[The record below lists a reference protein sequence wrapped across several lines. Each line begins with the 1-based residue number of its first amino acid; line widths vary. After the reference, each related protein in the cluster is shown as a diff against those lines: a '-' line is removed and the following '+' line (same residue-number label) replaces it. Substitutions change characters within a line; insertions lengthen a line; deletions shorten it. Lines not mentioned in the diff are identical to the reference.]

1 MEVVLIKIA
10 QVVAAFSLLIVL
22 HEGGHFFF
30 AKLFKIRVEKFYLF
44 FDFPIMTPR
53 PQFAFLTY
61 RQGKISLLKYTKY
74 TKKTA
79 SSDAD
84 KSSSEPDY
92 EASAFSVLCW
102 NKGKMDVCKWEHGL
116 EKITEEESKQ
126 PKYATEY
133 GIGWLPLGGYV
144 NISGMIDESKQQLS
158 AEPKSWEFRTKPAW
172 QRLLVM
178 LGGIIVNFITA
189 FVIYMAVLFTW
200 GESYVKPTDIT
211 NGMKFSETAKA
222 DGFADGDIVI
232 KTDGKEVKT
241 WSINVLRDISNSKE
255 VTVLREGKEVAIKMP
270 EKMNML
276 EMAQSNP
283 PYMDILV
290 PFNIDSI
297 IPGSP
302 AETAGLKVGDVITS
316 LNGEQ
321 LNDFNDLVYLL
332 AAMKGSL
339 TENSTAADSLKLR
352 SISFVVNE
360 QDTLKAV
367 LTPEFTLG
375 FSNPAPKYT
384 ITTKEYGFFESIP
397 AGLASGWDKL
407 CNYVNDL
414 KYLFSAQG
422 AKSVSGV
429 IGITNIFPE
438 TWDWQKFW
446 LLTALLSIALGVMN
460 VLPIPALDGGH
471 AVFAIYEMVTRRKPS
486 DKVLERAQYVGF
498 AILIGLLVLATWN
511 DITRLLGL

>member
-116 EKITEEESKQ
+116 EKIAEEESKQ

-321 LNDFNDLVYLL
+321 LNDFNDLVYQL

-460 VLPIPALDGGH
+460 VLPIPALEGGH

>member
-10 QVVAAFSLLIVL
+10 QVIAAFSLLIVL

-74 TKKTA
+74 TKKTV

-116 EKITEEESKQ
+116 EKIAEEESKQ

-255 VTVLREGKEVAIKMP
+255 VTVLREGKEVPIKMP

-321 LNDFNDLVYLL
+321 LNDFNDLVYQL

-352 SISFVVNE
+352 SISFVVNG

>member
-74 TKKTA
+74 TKKTV

-116 EKITEEESKQ
+116 EKIAEEESKQ

-255 VTVLREGKEVAIKMP
+255 VTVLREGKEVPIKMP

-321 LNDFNDLVYLL
+321 LNDFNDLVYQL

-352 SISFVVNE
+352 SISFVVNG

>member
-321 LNDFNDLVYLL
+321 LNDFNDLVYQL

>member
-10 QVVAAFSLLIVL
+10 QVVAAFSFLIVL

-116 EKITEEESKQ
+116 EKIAEEESKQ

-321 LNDFNDLVYLL
+321 LNDFNDLVYQL